1 MGILG
6 DSVVEACK
14 GYVSPSLQINDV
26 CSMSACFSE
35 LELHLGDLGEVGS
48 DPRPP
53 QPESLLSV
61 LTRTLGSEGTAV
73 VAPAFPGHSLLSLCS
88 VLLQAPLSSITLATG
103 NLGM

>member
-6 DSVVEACK
+6 DSVVEVCK

-26 CSMSACFSE
+26 CSISACFSE
-35 LELHLGDLGEVGS
+35 LELRLGDLGEVGS

-73 VAPAFPGHSLLSLCS
+73 VAPAFPVIHFCPCAQSCSRPHSQASLLL
-88 VLLQAPLSSITLATG
+88 PGI
-103 NLGM
+103 